1 MGECGAVLG
10 VHGCL
15 RRQFDWASTV
25 TLMLQ
30 TIADDK
36 ANIAAALAETIAVGL
51 SQKDT
56 DHEAFCGC
64 VDWHSAVHGTWALTA
79 YARMTGDRRYNQL
92 LARVLD
98 AAKIAREHQLVLDQP
113 GFEMPYGRAW
123 FLRLARE
130 HALQSGGG
138 LLTAM
143 ADDVLQSLLAR
154 YERQKPDPATGS
166 YQSDS
171 WALINVLQYARW
183 RADRESERRIVG
195 WVMECFAIP
204 GVAADYAPE
213 VGHFMGTATNRAWL
227 VGQVLPQAAFDHW
240 AEAYFALGMPEPV
253 TVPTTW
259 HHHGLNF
266 SRCWGL
272 WGVAQATASP
282 TLRAACLA
290 AYAAHFRNNFDDTS
304 RWRDSYRG
312 VAHWVPQF
320 GMLALQ
326 PMFDAPAYAA

>member
-1 MGECGAVLG
+1 MYTFAGSPKV
-10 VHGCL
+10 
-15 RRQFDWASTV
+15 ASSG

-36 ANIAAALAETIAVGL
+36 MNIAARLAETIAVGL
-51 SQKDT
+51 SRRDT
-56 DHEAFCGC
+56 DHAAFCGC
-64 VDWHSAVHGTWALTA
+64 IDWHSAVHGSWALTA
-79 YARMTGDRRYNQL
+79 YTRMTGDLRHEAF
-92 LARVLD
+92 LAQVLD
-98 AAKIAREHQLVLDQP
+98 PHKIAREHRLILDQP
-113 GFEMPYGRAW
+113 AFEMPYGRAW

-130 HALQSGGG
+130 HALLAGSGP
-138 LLTAM
+138 LTAM
-143 ADDVLQSLLAR
+143 ADDVQRTLLSR
-154 YERQKPDPATGS
+154 FEQQPPNPGTGS

-171 WALINVLQYARW
+171 WALINMLQFARW
-183 RADRESERRIVG
+183 RGDGESERQIEGSVLKHFS
-195 WVMECFAIP
+195 VP
-204 GVAADYAPE
+204 GAVADYAPE
-213 VGHFMGTATNRAWL
+213 SGHFMSTATNWAWL
-227 VGQVLPQAAFDHW
+227 VGQVLPQAAFDPW
-240 AEAYFALGMPEPV
+240 AETFFAPGMPGPV
-253 TVPTTW
+253 TAPTTW

-272 WGVAQATASP
+272 WGVAQATAAP

-326 PMFDAPAYAA
+326 PMFSASPTA

>member
-1 MGECGAVLG
+1 M
-10 VHGCL
+10 
-15 RRQFDWASTV
+15 

-56 DHEAFCGC
+56 EHNAFCGC
-64 VDWHSAVHGTWALTA
+64 IDWHSAVHGTWALTA
-79 YARMTGDRRYNQL
+79 YTRITGDPRYNQL
-92 LARVLD
+92 LAQVLD
-98 AAKIAREHQLVLDQP
+98 TGKIAREHQLILDQP
-113 GFEMPYGRAW
+113 AFEMPYGRAW

-130 HALQSGGG
+130 HALLTGSS

-143 ADDVLQSLLAR
+143 ADDVQQSLLAR
-154 YERQKPDPATGS
+154 FEHQPPDPVTGS

-171 WALINVLQYARW
+171 WALINMLQYARW
-183 RADRESERRIVG
+183 RADGDSERRIVG
-195 WVMECFAIP
+195 WVMAGFAIP
-204 GVAADYAPE
+204 GAVADYAPE
-213 VGHFMGTATNRAWL
+213 SGHFMGTATNWAWL
-227 VGQVLPQAAFDHW
+227 VGQVLPQPAFDSW
-240 AEAYFALGMPEPV
+240 AEAFFALGMPEPV
-253 TVPTTW
+253 TAPSTW

-282 TLRAACLA
+282 TLQAACLE

-326 PMFDAPAYAA
+326 PMLDAPSLA

>member
-1 MGECGAVLG
+1 
-10 VHGCL
+10 
-15 RRQFDWASTV
+15 
-25 TLMLQ
+25 MLQ

-36 ANIAAALAETIAVGL
+36 VNIAAALAETIAVGL
-51 SQKDT
+51 SQRDT
-56 DHEAFCGC
+56 DHAAFYGC
-64 VDWHSAVHGTWALTA
+64 IDWHSAVHGSWALTA
-79 YARMTGDRRYNQL
+79 YTRMTGDPRHEAF
-92 LARVLD
+92 LAQVLD
-98 AAKIAREHQLVLDQP
+98 PHKIAREHRLIIDQP
-113 GFEMPYGRAW
+113 AFEMPYGRAW

-130 HALQSGGG
+130 HALLSGSN

-143 ADDVLQSLLAR
+143 ADDLQRSLLAV
-154 YERQKPDPATGS
+154 YDRQEPDPAVGS
-166 YQSDS
+166 YSSAS
-171 WALINVLQYARW
+171 WALINMLQYARW
-183 RADRESERRIVG
+183 KGDSGSTRRILD
-195 WVMECFAIP
+195 WVDECFVGQ
-204 GVAADYAPE
+204 GVVADYTSEA
-213 VGHFMGTATNRAWL
+213 GHFMGTATNRAWL
-227 VGQVLPQAAFDHW
+227 VAQVLPQAAFDAW
-240 AEAYFALGMPEPV
+240 AEAFFAPGMPGPV

-326 PMFDAPAYAA
+326 PLFESSANLAA

>member
-1 MGECGAVLG
+1 
-10 VHGCL
+10 
-15 RRQFDWASTV
+15 
-25 TLMLQ
+25 MLQ

-51 SQKDT
+51 SQRDT
-56 DHEAFCGC
+56 DHVAFCGC

-79 YARMTGDRRYNQL
+79 YTRMTGDRRHEQL
-92 LARVLD
+92 LAQVLD
-98 AAKIAREHQLVLDQP
+98 PGKIAREHQLILDQP
-113 GFEMPYGRAW
+113 AFEMPYGRAW

-130 HALQSGGG
+130 HALLTGSS

-143 ADDVLQSLLAR
+143 ADDVQQSLLAR
-154 YERQKPDPATGS
+154 FEDLPPDPATGS

-171 WALINVLQYARW
+171 WALINMLQYARW
-183 RADRESERRIVG
+183 RADGESERRIAG
-195 WVMECFAIP
+195 WAIEPFAIP
-204 GVAADYAPE
+204 GALADYAPE
-213 VGHFMGTATNRAWL
+213 SGHFMGTATNRAWL
-227 VGQVLPQAAFDHW
+227 VGEVLPQTAFDPW
-240 AEAYFALGMPEPV
+240 AEAFFAPGMPEPV
-253 TVPTTW
+253 TAPATW

-272 WGVAQATASP
+272 WGVAQATASSA
-282 TLRAACLA
+282 LQAACLT
-290 AYAAHFRNNFDDTS
+290 AYAAHFRSNFDDTS

-326 PMFDAPAYAA
+326 PIFEGPSIAA